1 VSSTLGRCELTY
13 LPRQPIDIALA
24 RRQHGAYEVLLASL
38 GFEIVRL
45 PPLDDQ
51 PDAVFVEDA
60 AIALDELAV
69 VAPMGAESR
78 SAESETVATE
88 LARHL
93 PVTHLSPPARLDGG
107 DVLRVE
113 RRLFVGQSRRTNTA
127 AADQLA
133 RVLAP
138 YHYDVVPVPLDGA
151 LHLKSACSYLGGSSI
166 LANPAWV
173 DPSIFDGLETIAAD
187 AGEPWSASVL
197 RTDETLVMPVGFPR
211 TARRLRA
218 RGWSVAEIDLSE
230 LRKAEGGPTCLSI
243 LLRQPAT

>member
-1 VSSTLGRCELTY
+1 MSSTLGRCVLTY
-13 LPRQPIDIALA
+13 LPRQTIDVALA
-24 RRQHGAYEVLLASL
+24 RRQHAAYEALLASL

-78 SAESETVATE
+78 SAESDSVATE

-93 PVTHLSPPARLDGG
+93 PVTYLSPPARLDGG

-113 RRLFVGQSRRTNTA
+113 RRVFVGLSRRTNA
-127 AADQLA
+127 AAVDQLA

-138 YHYDVVPVPLDGA
+138 YHYEVVPVPVDGA
-151 LHLKSACSYLGGSSI
+151 LHLKSACSYLGGTNV

-173 DPSIFDGLETIAAD
+173 DPSVFDGLETIAAD
-187 AGEPWSASVL
+187 PAEPWSASVL
-197 RTDETLVMPVGFPR
+197 RADETLVMSVGFPR
-211 TARRLRA
+211 TASRLRA